1 MYGSLELQQET
12 HDLVDSMVERLRT
25 LSRKSDGQFI
35 VVDLR
40 VEMLDKKGCQGRD
53 SEKEKSCFNAQEVAV
68 FLRKIGFEKDTTIYV
83 TQSMWDESLDSL
95 KDLFPKTYTKVKH

>member
-1 MYGSLELQQET
+1 MLSNVWKLRVAART

-35 VVDLR
+35 VMDLR

-53 SEKEKSCFNAQEVAV
+53 SEKEESCFNAQEVAV
-68 FLRKIGFEKDTTIYV
+68 FFEED
-83 TQSMWDESLDSL
+83 W
-95 KDLFPKTYTKVKH
+95 F